1 MYTTD
6 AIVLRIIS
14 VGEADELVSFYTSD
28 FGKMLVK
35 VRGSKKITTK
45 QGNFLHDMALIR
57 ISFIMGRAGAILS
70 GIKSIKAYR
79 ALSSDLY
86 GQGYTMSYLTLCDKL
101 IYEGMSDPTLWR
113 FLVSVLDE
121 AEELTRSSK
130 QKLLWQREK
139 MWLVELMSI
148 LGLKPKAIHLD
159 RIKNHRQLD
168 YYLQGVL
175 ENKFEQSITFFGL
188 YAR

>member
-6 AIVLRIIS
+6 AIVLKIIP

-28 FGKMLVK
+28 FGKMVIK

-45 QGNFLHDMALIR
+45 QGNFLHDMALVR

-86 GQGYTMSYLTLCDKL
+86 GCGYTMSYLALCDKL
-101 IYEGMSDPTLWR
+101 IYEGMSDPALWR
-113 FLVSVLDE
+113 LLISVLDE

-139 MWLVELMSI
+139 LWLMELMNI
-148 LGLKPKAIHLD
+148 LGLKPNDVNLD
-159 RIKNHRQLD
+159 RIKNPHQLD
-168 YYLQGVL
+168 YYLQGML
-175 ENKFEQSITFFGL
+175 ENKFEQPISFFGL
-188 YAR
+188 NAL

>member
-6 AIVLRIIS
+6 AIVLKIIS
-14 VGEADELVSFYTSD
+14 VGEADELVSFYTHD
-28 FGKMLVK
+28 FGKMVIK

-45 QGNFLHDMALIR
+45 QGNFLHHMALVR

-86 GQGYTMSYLTLCDKL
+86 GSGYTMSYLTLCDKL
-101 IYEGMSDPTLWR
+101 IYEGARDPTLWSL
-113 FLVSVLDE
+113 FISVLDE
-121 AEELTRSSK
+121 AEELTHNSK

-139 MWLVELMSI
+139 LWLVELMNI
-148 LGLKPKAIHLD
+148 LGFKPKTVNLD
-159 RIKNHRQLD
+159 RIKNPRQLD
-168 YYLQGVL
+168 YYLQRVL
-175 ENKFEQSITFFGL
+175 ENKFEQPITFFGL